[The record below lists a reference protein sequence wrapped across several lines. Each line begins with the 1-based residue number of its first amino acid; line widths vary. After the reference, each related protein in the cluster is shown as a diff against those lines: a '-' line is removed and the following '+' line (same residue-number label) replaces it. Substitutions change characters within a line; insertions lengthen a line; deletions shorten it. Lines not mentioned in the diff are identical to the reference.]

1 MVAPAGCQR
10 HRTEPVVTRK
20 TPISGDHVKQ
30 ETVMRKSNTKMWAIG
45 VVALLVAGSAI
56 AGTPGFNARQA
67 HQRERIGN
75 GVQNGELTM
84 RETRRLAAGQVHL
97 NRVERRAK
105 ADGVVTRAER
115 AHLQHEANQQ
125 SRRIYRQK
133 HDRQD
138 RN

>member
-1 MVAPAGCQR
+1 MKKSTVLAGISLALMV
-10 HRTEPVVTRK
+10 
-20 TPISGDHVKQ
+20 
-30 ETVMRKSNTKMWAIG
+30 
-45 VVALLVAGSAI
+45 VAGSAA
-56 AGTPGFNARQA
+56 AGTPRYDARQ
-67 HQRERIGN
+67 HNQRHRIVN

-105 ADGVVTRAER
+105 ADGVVTARER
-115 AHLQHEANQQ
+115 VHMQHEENQQ

-133 HDRQD
+133 HDAQD